1 MDARTS
7 YRAAAVRGADP
18 LRLVIFLYEQVVEDV
33 RRALAALRRG
43 DIETRTREINHALNV
58 IAHLQGTLDT
68 DLGGEVARNLHR
80 FYNLVRKGLVE
91 AQFQQSAELLEE
103 QIAQLVTVRE
113 AWLEVQRVNSAP
125 AVPPPRPSSSDIQS
139 SVSEWSA

>member
-68 DLGGEVARNLHR
+68 DLGGEVARHLHR

-125 AVPPPRPSSSDIQS
+125 VVPPPRPSSSDIQS